1 MQIDND
7 AGNPMTAGEFTD
19 TMIRIG
25 LIAITAVLCYH
36 TFNPFMGLMVW
47 ALILAITL
55 YPMHQG
61 IARRLGGKQGR
72 AATLMVLIGILLI
85 GAPLV
90 MVSESLA
97 AQLEDVAVAYKND
110 TLSIAAPSPSVA
122 KLPVIGE
129 KVYAL
134 WNAAATN
141 MPEFLEENKT
151 TLEAASKYIFS
162 MVVSAAGGVFLFIG
176 ALIIA
181 GIMMAWGQS
190 GSAAMRQIICRIS
203 GPEKGPELHSLSA
216 LTVRSVAAGVIGV
229 AFIQALIL
237 GVGFI
242 FAGIPGAGILAV
254 IVLLI
259 GILQLPALLISLP
272 AIAYLWAGGDASTT
286 HNTIWTVYMLV
297 GGAADNVLKPLLLG
311 RGVDVPMP
319 VILIGALGGMV
330 SAGIVGLFVGAVLL
344 AVGYQVFMDWVA
356 SSKAESDQSGDDSSQ
371 TNVHP
376 S

>member
-1 MQIDND
+1 MQTNND

-19 TMIRIG
+19 TTIRIG
-25 LIAITAVLCYH
+25 LIAIIAVLCYR

-55 YPMHQG
+55 YPLHQG
-61 IARRLGGKQGR
+61 IARRLGGRQGR
-72 AATLMVLIGILLI
+72 AATLMVVVGVMLI

-110 TLSIAAPSPSVA
+110 TLSISAPSPSVA
-122 KLPVIGE
+122 ELPIIGK

-134 WNAAATN
+134 WDMAATN
-141 MPEFLEENKT
+141 MPEFLAENKT
-151 TLEAASKYIFS
+151 TLEAASKYIFAT
-162 MVVSAAGGVFLFIG
+162 VVSAAGGVFLFIG

-203 GPEKGPELHSLSA
+203 GPEKGSELHSLSA

-259 GILQLPALLISLP
+259 GILQLPALVISLP

-286 HNTIWTVYMLV
+286 HNTIWTVYMLI

-356 SSKAESDQSGDDSSQ
+356 SSKSESDQSGDDSSQ
-371 TNVHP
+371 TGVHP

>member
-1 MQIDND
+1 MQVKNE

-19 TMIRIG
+19 SMIRIG
-25 LIAITAVLCYH
+25 LIAITAVLCYRI
-36 TFNPFMGLMVW
+36 FNPFMGLMIW

-55 YPMHQG
+55 YPLHQG

-72 AATLMVLIGILLI
+72 AATLIVMVGVLLI

-97 AQLEDVAVAYKND
+97 GQLEDVAGAYKNG
-110 TLSIAAPSPSVA
+110 TLAISAPSQSVA
-122 KLPVIGE
+122 KVPIVGKKL
-129 KVYAL
+129 YAL
-134 WNAAATN
+134 WDAAATN
-141 MPEFLEENKT
+141 LPELLKENKT
-151 TLEAASKYIFS
+151 ELEAASKYIFA
-162 MVVSAAGGVFLFIG
+162 VVLNAAGGVFLFIG

-190 GSAAMRQIICRIS
+190 GSAALRQIISRFS
-203 GPEKGPELHSLSA
+203 GPEKGAELHSLST

-242 FAGIPGAGILAV
+242 FAGVPGAGILAV

-259 GILQLPALLISLP
+259 GILQLPALVISLP
-272 AIAYLWAGGDASTT
+272 AIAYLWAGGDASTA
-286 HNTIWTVYMLV
+286 HNTVWTIYLLV

-344 AVGYQVFMDWVA
+344 AVGYQVFMDWVD
-356 SSKAESDQSGDDSSQ
+356 SSKAEPDQSGGDSSQ
-371 TNVHP
+371 TSVNP

>member
-1 MQIDND
+1 
-7 AGNPMTAGEFTD
+7 MTAGEFTD

-25 LIAITAVLCYH
+25 MIVIIAALCYRI
-36 TFNPFMGLMVW
+36 FNPFMGLMVW
-47 ALILAITL
+47 GLILAITL
-55 YPMHQG
+55 YPLHQG

-72 AATLMVLIGILLI
+72 AATLIVVIGVLLI
-85 GAPLV
+85 GSPLV

-97 AQLEDVAVAYKND
+97 VQLENVAVAYKSD
-110 TLSIAAPSPSVA
+110 TLSISAPSQSIAEFPIVG
-122 KLPVIGE
+122 K

-141 MPEFLEENKT
+141 MPEFLEDNKT
-151 TLEAASKYIFS
+151 TLESAGKYIFA

-176 ALIIA
+176 ALVIA
-181 GIMMAWGQS
+181 GLMMAWGQS
-190 GSAAMRQIICRIS
+190 GSAALRQIICRIS
-203 GPEKGPELHSLSA
+203 GPEKGAELHSLSA

-242 FAGIPGAGILAV
+242 FAGIPGAGILAA

-259 GILQLPALLISLP
+259 GILQLPALVISLP

-286 HNTIWTVYMLV
+286 HNTIWTIYMLV

-344 AVGYQVFMDWVA
+344 AVGYQVFMDWVDA
-356 SSKAESDQSGDDSSQ
+356 SKVESGQSGDDSSQ
-371 TNVHP
+371 TSVDP

>member
-1 MQIDND
+1 
-7 AGNPMTAGEFTD
+7 MTEGEFTD
-19 TMIRIG
+19 TMIQIG
-25 LIAITAVLCYH
+25 LITITAVLCYRI
-36 TFNPFMGLMVW
+36 FNPFMGLMVW
-47 ALILAITL
+47 GLILAITL
-55 YPMHQG
+55 YPLQQG

-72 AATLMVLIGILLI
+72 AATLIVVVGVLLI

-90 MVSESLA
+90 LVSDSLGG
-97 AQLEDVAVAYKND
+97 QLEGLVAAYKSD
-110 TLSIAAPSPSVA
+110 TLAIPAPSQSVA
-122 KLPVIGE
+122 ELPFVGE
-129 KVYAL
+129 KVYAF

-141 MPEFLEENKT
+141 MPEFLAENKT
-151 TLEAASKYIFS
+151 TLEAVSKYIFAG
-162 MVVSAAGGVFLFIG
+162 VLSAASGLFLFIG
-176 ALIIA
+176 ALIVA

-190 GSAAMRQIICRIS
+190 GSAALQHIMCRIS
-203 GPEKGPELHSLSA
+203 GSEKGTELHSLSA
-216 LTVRSVAAGVIGV
+216 MTVRSVAAGVIGV

-242 FAGIPGAGILAV
+242 FAGIPGAGFLAA

-259 GILQLPALLISLP
+259 GILQLPALVISLP
-272 AIAYLWAGGDASTT
+272 AIAYLWAGGDASVT
-286 HNTIWTVYMLV
+286 HNTVWTIYMLV

-344 AVGYQVFMDWVA
+344 AVGYQVFMDWVD
-356 SSKAESDQSGDDSSQ
+356 SSKTESDQSEDDSSQ
-371 TNVHP
+371 TGVHP

>member
-1 MQIDND
+1 MQANND

-25 LIAITAVLCYH
+25 LIAIVAVLCYR

-55 YPMHQG
+55 YPLHQG

-72 AATLMVLIGILLI
+72 AATLIVVFGVLLI
-85 GAPLV
+85 GTPLV

-97 AQLEDVAVAYKND
+97 VQLEDVAVAYKND
-110 TLSIAAPSPSVA
+110 TLSISAPSPGIA
-122 KLPVIGE
+122 ELPIVGK

-141 MPEFLEENKT
+141 MPEFLDENKT
-151 TLEAASKYIFS
+151 TLEAAGKYIFAA
-162 MVVSAAGGVFLFIG
+162 VLSAAGGVFLFIG

-190 GSAAMRQIICRIS
+190 GSAALRQIISRVS

-272 AIAYLWAGGDASTT
+272 AIAYLWVGGDASTT
-286 HNTIWTVYMLV
+286 HNTVWTVYMLV

-344 AVGYQVFMDWVA
+344 AVGYQVFMDWVD
-356 SSKAESDQSGDDSSQ
+356 SSKAESDQSGDASSQ

>member
-1 MQIDND
+1 
-7 AGNPMTAGEFTD
+7 MTAGEFTD
-19 TMIRIG
+19 SMIRIG
-25 LIAITAVLCYH
+25 LIAITAVLCYRI
-36 TFNPFMGLMVW
+36 FNPFMGLMIW

-55 YPMHQG
+55 YPLHQG

-72 AATLMVLIGILLI
+72 AATLIVMVGVLLI

-97 AQLEDVAVAYKND
+97 GQLEDVAGAYKNG
-110 TLSIAAPSPSVA
+110 TLAISAPSQSVA
-122 KLPVIGE
+122 KVPIVGKKL
-129 KVYAL
+129 YAL
-134 WNAAATN
+134 WDAAATN
-141 MPEFLEENKT
+141 LPELLKENKT
-151 TLEAASKYIFS
+151 ELEAASKYIFA
-162 MVVSAAGGVFLFIG
+162 VVLNAAGGVFLFIG

-190 GSAAMRQIICRIS
+190 GSAALRQIISRFS
-203 GPEKGPELHSLSA
+203 GPEKGAELHSLST

-242 FAGIPGAGILAV
+242 FAGVPGAGILAV

-259 GILQLPALLISLP
+259 GILQLPALVISLP
-272 AIAYLWAGGDASTT
+272 AIAYLWAGGDASTA
-286 HNTIWTVYMLV
+286 HNTVWTIYLLV

-344 AVGYQVFMDWVA
+344 AVGYQVFMDWVD
-356 SSKAESDQSGDDSSQ
+356 SSKAEPDQSGGDSSQ
-371 TNVHP
+371 TSVNP